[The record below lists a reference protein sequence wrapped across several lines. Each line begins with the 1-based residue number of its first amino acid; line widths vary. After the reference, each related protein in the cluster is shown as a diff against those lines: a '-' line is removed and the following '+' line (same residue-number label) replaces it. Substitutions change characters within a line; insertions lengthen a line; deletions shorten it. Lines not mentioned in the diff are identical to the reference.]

1 MRNSTLQVM
10 ILNAGLEMELN
21 PSNKSERY
29 DHLLREIRQLFN
41 CSEIEAIKLILSNQ
55 I

>member
-1 MRNSTLQVM
+1 MENQTLQTM

-21 PSNKSERY
+21 PSKKSKRY
-29 DHLLREIRQLFN
+29 DQLLGEIKQLFN